1 MKLFGIMITWWTRK
15 QKSIS
20 HSSAEAEY
28 FAASMASREGL
39 YIRDLLEDLGLVE
52 KGPTPLMLDSKG
64 AISLTEDPVAFKKT
78 KHILRAAYE
87 LRDRVARGQFRA
99 EYVEAAGQLAD
110 IMTKGLRPPLHR
122 EMMPRLLVEG
132 NVPE

>member
-1 MKLFGIMITWWTRK
+1 MAVDSVHLWRPDILRRVPVVTWWTRK

-64 AISLTEDPVAFKKT
+64 AISRGYQPYGGPCGLQEDQA
-78 KHILRAAYE
+78 HSAC
-87 LRDRVARGQFRA
+87 
-99 EYVEAAGQLAD
+99 
-110 IMTKGLRPPLHR
+110 
-122 EMMPRLLVEG
+122 RL
-132 NVPE
+132 